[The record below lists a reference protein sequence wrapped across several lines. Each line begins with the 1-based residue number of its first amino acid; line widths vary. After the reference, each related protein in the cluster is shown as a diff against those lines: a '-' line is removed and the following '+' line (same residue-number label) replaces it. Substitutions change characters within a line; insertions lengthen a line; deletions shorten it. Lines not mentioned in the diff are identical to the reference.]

1 MSIKHAIC
9 AGASKLWT
17 ATKVNSPTILI
28 VSGVTGLVAA
38 GVVACIETNKR
49 FNTIMKEHKEQ
60 VQALKDIRDGKT
72 IIKEH
77 TTEEYANKYYR
88 KDLTHAWL
96 VTLCKFA
103 KAYAPALGLGVL
115 GIVAVLSGHKII
127 TNRHLA
133 AVAEVGLIKQTLSEY
148 RKRVAEVVG
157 DEREELIYLGG
168 EKGIVSTTEIDPET
182 GEEKQVSK
190 EAIVGKEVP
199 LSWTYIVSRETVND
213 ALYGIS
219 DSDFRRQLDML
230 VNVGNQYFS
239 RHDQITLHTL
249 MSHYWKD
256 SFMRTVPETIN
267 NGWLYNDQFISEGRD
282 PDRAITYQV
291 KVLNSDPDNRKYAV
305 TFDVQ
310 CNIVDS
316 LAAEKKQKR
325 AERKMKRKVHAALRP
340 AIA

>member
-17 ATKVNSPTILI
+17 ATKLNSPTILI

-49 FNTIMKEHKEQ
+49 FDTIMKEHREQ

-77 TTEEYANKYYR
+77 TTEEYAHKYYR

-96 VTLCKFA
+96 MTLFKFA

-115 GIVAVLSGHKII
+115 GIVAILSGHKII

-148 RKRVAEVVG
+148 RKRVAEAVG
-157 DEREELIYLGG
+157 EEREELLYLGG
-168 EKGIVSTTEIDPET
+168 EKGIITDTEIDPET

-190 EAIVGKEVP
+190 EAIVGDEVP
-199 LSWTYIVSRETVND
+199 LTWTYIVSKDTVND
-213 ALYGIS
+213 ALYGRS
-219 DSDFRRQLDML
+219 DGDFNRQLALL
-230 VNVGNQYFS
+230 VRVGNQYFS
-239 RHDQITLHTL
+239 RHDQISLQTL
-249 MSHYWKD
+249 MGHHWKD
-256 SFMRTVPETIN
+256 EYMRTVPETID
-267 NGWLYNDQFISEGRD
+267 NGWLYNEQFVAEGRD
-282 PDRAITYQV
+282 AENPISYKV
-291 KVLNSDPDNRKYAV
+291 KVLDSDPNNRRYAV
-305 TFDVQ
+305 TFNVQ
-310 CNIVDS
+310 CNIVNS
-316 LAAEKKQKR
+316 LAAEKKAKR
-325 AERKMKRKVHAALRP
+325 ETRKMKRKVHATLRP
-340 AIA
+340 ALA